1 MRISD
6 TITMGDA
13 RITAPKWNLV
23 QVGRVVL
30 FNNGLFEGRLATIV
44 EIIDHKRV
52 RLNFGS
58 ATVKAGRKRAC

>member
-1 MRISD
+1 
-6 TITMGDA
+6 MGDA